1 MIKAG
6 SSKVEISG
14 NKIELKA
21 NLTFIIKVFIHHGLI
36 DSEQEILRIYKIAK
50 MSPEELEKSAMEKL
64 DSMDIGDAL
73 ALMIASERYTNE

>member
-6 SSKVEISG
+6 SSKVEIDG
-14 NKIELKA
+14 NAMGLITDLI
-21 NLTFIIKVFIHHGLI
+21 FIIKTFIHHGLI
-36 DSEQEILRIYKIAK
+36 DSEQEILQIYKIAK

-73 ALMIASERYTNE
+73 ALMIASERYAHE